1 MMQAPLMYVL
11 AAAIGVASSSHALQ
25 YGAKHD
31 SDPGTKSATS
41 AHANHDSAEHADADV
56 AACGDQF

>member
-1 MMQAPLMYVL
+1 MYVL

-31 SDPGTKSATS
+31 SDPGTKSAMS